1 MSGREAFGLS
11 AETVSKIN
19 SVFSR
24 HAGVEEA
31 ILYGSRAKGNFKPGS
46 DIDLA
51 LVAPSLGSKEV
62 WRIETE
68 LDDLMLPYKVDL
80 CLIHEVDNPSL
91 LDHIKRVGRAF
102 YRSR

>member
-31 ILYGSRAKGNFKPGS
+31 VLYGSRAKGNFKPGS

-51 LVAPSLGSKEV
+51 LVAPSLGPKDV
-62 WRIETE
+62 WKIEGE
-68 LDDLMLPYKVDL
+68 LDDLMLPYQMDL
-80 CLIHEVDNPSL
+80 CLFHEIDNPNL
-91 LDHIKRVGRAF
+91 LDHIKRVGRTF
-102 YRSR
+102 YRSG